1 MPKRWGSPICVCGCA
16 PATARSS
23 MPLRFVPP
31 GKNSGSR
38 SGRVAGDPCTPP
50 ALCVSTAG
58 TASNGCSY
66 GSSTWRRLTGA
77 SAFINIIHARSG
89 GRQRPVPSARPAGGN
104 LMATRFSRRS
114 VIAGATAVGSTIIV
128 KPTRAADHKFVQYH
142 NQPAGGT
149 LHKNLVAMWDAVR
162 GETNGRVETTV
173 YAENNKI
180 AGGDPEALK
189 KLLAG
194 EIQFFTLM
202 GGIIGTVVPVAEAQ
216 QVPFA
221 FKSAPEAHK
230 AIDGPFGRYIGEEM
244 AAKGMYLFPVAGFD
258 NGMRQVTTVNR
269 PIAKPDDFAGMKI
282 RVPPGQM
289 IFDTFAAF
297 GAQPITTPAN
307 QIYDAL
313 KSGKVEAQENPLAI
327 MQGYKLDEMVRYV
340 SMTNHMWS
348 GFNLMAHLSTWMA
361 LPDDIKAVIETNAAK
376 YVRQQR
382 EEQGKLNAGLRDTFA
397 ARGIAF
403 NDVDQAA
410 FRARLPGVYATW
422 KDKLGGKCWS
432 LLEAEV
438 GKAGVTTARRAV
450 IAAHAGHGQ
459 IRDLDTPASR
469 AEACRKIK

>member
-1 MPKRWGSPICVCGCA
+1 MWEAI
-16 PATARSS
+16 
-23 MPLRFVPP
+23 
-31 GKNSGSR
+31 
-38 SGRVAGDPCTPP
+38 RV
-50 ALCVSTAG
+50 
-58 TASNGCSY
+58 
-66 GSSTWRRLTGA
+66 
-77 SAFINIIHARSG
+77 
-89 GRQRPVPSARPAGGN
+89 
-104 LMATRFSRRS
+104 
-114 VIAGATAVGSTIIV
+114 
-128 KPTRAADHKFVQYH
+128 
-142 NQPAGGT
+142 
-149 LHKNLVAMWDAVR
+149 
-162 GETNGRVETTV
+162 ETNGRVDTAV
-173 YAENNKI
+173 HAENNKI

-221 FKSAPEAHK
+221 FKTESEAHK

-258 NGMRQVTTVNR
+258 NGMRQVTTIAR
-269 PIAKPDDFAGMKI
+269 PITNPGDFAGMKI

-289 IFDTFAAF
+289 IFDTFSAF

-327 MQGYKLDEMVRYV
+327 LDGYRLYDMIKYV

-348 GFNLMAHLSTWMA
+348 GFNLMAHLATWQA
-361 LPDDIKAVIETNAAK
+361 LPADVKAVIEKNATI
-376 YVRQQR
+376 YVRAQR
-382 EEQGKLNAGLRDTFA
+382 ADQGKLNAGLRDTFV

-403 NDVDQAA
+403 NEVDQAA

-422 KDKLGGKCWS
+422 KDKLGSKCWA

-438 GKAGVTTARRAV
+438 GKLG
-450 IAAHAGHGQ
+450 
-459 IRDLDTPASR
+459 
-469 AEACRKIK
+469 

>member
-1 MPKRWGSPICVCGCA
+1 
-16 PATARSS
+16 
-23 MPLRFVPP
+23 
-31 GKNSGSR
+31 
-38 SGRVAGDPCTPP
+38 
-50 ALCVSTAG
+50 
-58 TASNGCSY
+58 
-66 GSSTWRRLTGA
+66 
-77 SAFINIIHARSG
+77 
-89 GRQRPVPSARPAGGN
+89 
-104 LMATRFSRRS
+104 
-114 VIAGATAVGSTIIV
+114 
-128 KPTRAADHKFVQYH
+128 
-142 NQPAGGT
+142 
-149 LHKNLVAMWDAVR
+149 
-162 GETNGRVETTV
+162 
-173 YAENNKI
+173 
-180 AGGDPEALK
+180 
-189 KLLAG
+189 
-194 EIQFFTLM
+194 M

-221 FKSAPEAHK
+221 FKSAPEAHQ

-348 GFNLMAHLSTWMA
+348 GFNLMAHLRTWTA
-361 LPDDIKAVIETNAAK
+361 LPDETKVVIENNAAK

-382 EEQGKLNAGLRDTFA
+382 EEQGRLNASLRDTFA

-403 NDVDQAA
+403 NEVDQAA
-410 FRARLPGVYATW
+410 FRARLPSVYATW
-422 KDKLGGKCWS
+422 KDKLGNKCWS

-438 GKAGVTTARRAV
+438 GKLG
-450 IAAHAGHGQ
+450 
-459 IRDLDTPASR
+459 
-469 AEACRKIK
+469 